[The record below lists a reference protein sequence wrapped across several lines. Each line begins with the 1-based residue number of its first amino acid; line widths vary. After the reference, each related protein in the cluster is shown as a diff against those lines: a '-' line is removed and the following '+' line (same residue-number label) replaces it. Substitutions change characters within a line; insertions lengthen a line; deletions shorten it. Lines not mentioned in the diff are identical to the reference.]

1 MKGRSPNE
9 NFAHDVL
16 RMYVIRTVIKHDFLR
31 KKKDVEIIMLALRTP
46 LNNHDGICKYKVH
59 TKFT

>member
-1 MKGRSPNE
+1 MKG

-31 KKKDVEIIMLALRTP
+31 KKKDVEIIMLALR
-46 LNNHDGICKYKVH
+46 
-59 TKFT
+59 